1 MRGTGAFFLI
11 ALWVLVPP
19 YGAGAQGA
27 LRDRPQVRG
36 TQATNAHA
44 TPIAVP
50 LPKPRPV
57 EAGPRTTLPAQVQTE
72 PAAEPPGPSD
82 CFVALSADW
91 AEVQQLPPI
100 AEANGCEAPDVVQ
113 LDAIRTADRRRIP
126 LSPPA
131 VLRCSMATAIV
142 RWVRDDLQALV
153 ATQGAALSSLDNF
166 NSFECRGRNRIVGAK
181 TSEHG
186 RANALDIRG
195 FMVASG
201 RKLELTNPEV
211 ARGFRD
217 AVRIS
222 ACRHFTT
229 VLGPGSDGY
238 HEDHVHIDL
247 AERRNGYRICQW
259 DVRDPEM
266 PLPRSDPRKPVRAR
280 KRQKSRR

>member
-1 MRGTGAFFLI
+1 M
-11 ALWVLVPP
+11 
-19 YGAGAQGA
+19 
-27 LRDRPQVRG
+27 
-36 TQATNAHA
+36 
-44 TPIAVP
+44 
-50 LPKPRPV
+50 
-57 EAGPRTTLPAQVQTE
+57 
-72 PAAEPPGPSD
+72 
-82 CFVALSADW
+82 
-91 AEVQQLPPI
+91 PPI
-100 AEANGCEAPDVVQ
+100 VEANGCEAPDVVRLEAVMTTQ
-113 LDAIRTADRRRIP
+113 RQRIP
-126 LSPPA
+126 FSPPA
-131 VLRCSMATAIV
+131 VLRCNMATAIAT
-142 RWVRDDLQALV
+142 WVRDDLQALV
-153 ATQGAALSSLDNF
+153 AAQGAPLSGLDNF
-166 NSFECRGRNRIVGAK
+166 NSFECRGRNRVVGAK

-195 FMVASG
+195 FVVNGG

-266 PLPRSDPRKPVRAR
+266 PLPRERPTEAGPREEVSE
-280 KRQKSRR
+280 KSR